1 MASYNST
8 KFHLAIKRII
18 SYLLT
23 GCVQYYKNTIL
34 FLFFGTN
41 KTSLPILFDT
51 LTASEEW
58 NIGPFVLFSTTK
70 ARFRVSSISGVDD
83 ANYYDDDIFNF
94 MMYNMILEDRK
105 TLTKYYNRCS
115 EKQAS

>member
-1 MASYNST
+1 M
-8 KFHLAIKRII
+8 I
-18 SYLLT
+18 
-23 GCVQYYKNTIL
+23 GCVQYIKRPL
-34 FLFFGTN
+34 FIFVFVDN
-41 KTSLPILFDT
+41 KTGLPILFDT
-51 LTASEEW
+51 LTAFYEW
-58 NIGPFVLFSTTK
+58 NIETFVLFSTTK
-70 ARFRVSSISGVDD
+70 ARFHVSSISGVDD